1 MNPWELFNSPMCVCV
16 ELTEQ
21 FVFTGHFVLYCET
34 EGVPSLG
41 KTMSLFFS
49 VSSETNAQA
58 VVLVV
63 THGGTVC
70 NSKIWKGKWS
80 HSVLSDSATTW
91 TLAYHAPLSMEF
103 SRWEY
108 WRAWPFPSPGDLPNP
123 GIEPGSPS
131 SQAVALS
138 SEPQENIPKERRHA
152 LESVP

>member
-1 MNPWELFNSPMCVCV
+1 MCETVNPWELFNSPMCVCV

-70 NSKIWKGKWS
+70 NSKI
-80 HSVLSDSATTW
+80 
-91 TLAYHAPLSMEF
+91 
-103 SRWEY
+103 
-108 WRAWPFPSPGDLPNP
+108 
-123 GIEPGSPS
+123 
-131 SQAVALS
+131 
-138 SEPQENIPKERRHA
+138 
-152 LESVP
+152 